1 MSTPTEWEKGKNLC
15 SYTLKKAIGCVCR
28 PASELV
34 WPVGLGRWLAPC
46 MWHWSG
52 RTSNTVLSFGVFS
65 TRRTCSCFSMC
76 REEQG
81 SWWRDWE
88 TKIVRDGW
96 GRWGCLVWRGGGWG
110 EASLRGG
117 LHAAARGVPV
127 SLLSWEV
134 TEHKETVPNCSREG
148 LGWLSGKISS
158 WKGWSGIGTGW
169 WWGPH
174 PGCIYEMRGC
184 GAEGRGLV
192 VGLRR
197 SGWCGDPEGLFQPKP
212 FYNCR
217 MANHKTFSSELP
229 NHSLNSLPP
238 HLSTRSQT

>member
-1 MSTPTEWEKGKNLC
+1 MSALQQLPLLAKPTEPICTQDILGLRQMSTPTEWEKGKNLC

-34 WPVGLGRWLAPC
+34 WPVGLGRWLSPC

-96 GRWGCLVWRGGGWG
+96 GCWGCLVWRGGGWG
-110 EASLRGG
+110 EASMLQQGG
-117 LHAAARGVPV
+117 CR
-127 SLLSWEV
+127 SLFS
-134 TEHKETVPNCSREG
+134 
-148 LGWLSGKISS
+148 
-158 WKGWSGIGTGW
+158 
-169 WWGPH
+169 
-174 PGCIYEMRGC
+174 
-184 GAEGRGLV
+184 AE
-192 VGLRR
+192 
-197 SGWCGDPEGLFQPKP
+197 K
-212 FYNCR
+212 
-217 MANHKTFSSELP
+217 
-229 NHSLNSLPP
+229 
-238 HLSTRSQT
+238 